1 MRRDTTFVK
10 VFVLRATPYG
20 NLLLDSGHGALS
32 FTPAIGNGRILANLV
47 VGREPAVPL

>member
-1 MRRDTTFVK
+1 MK

-20 NLLLDSGHGALS
+20 NLLLNSGNGALS
-32 FTPAIGNGRILANLV
+32 FTLAMGNGRILANPV